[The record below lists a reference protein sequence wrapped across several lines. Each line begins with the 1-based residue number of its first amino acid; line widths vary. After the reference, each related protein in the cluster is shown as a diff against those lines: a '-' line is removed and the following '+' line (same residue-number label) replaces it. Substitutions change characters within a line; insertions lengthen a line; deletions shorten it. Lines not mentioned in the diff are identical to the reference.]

1 MGGKKSGKIKEQNNI
16 DNIIPIC
23 RNRKATHEYDILEH
37 LECGLVLV
45 GSEVKSLR
53 ENAPGLDQ
61 AFARVENGE
70 LWIYGLDIPEYI
82 QANQLNHKPKRKRKL
97 LLHKDEIERMASRSS
112 QKGATLIPTEIYF
125 KKGLAKIVLALG
137 IGKKLHDK
145 RESLKKAEAKREIN
159 RAMSRRRKGD

>member
-1 MGGKKSGKIKEQNNI
+1 MGGKNSSKNKQQNDSETI
-16 DNIIPIC
+16 VTIC
-23 RNRKATHEYDILEH
+23 RNRKAAHEYEILER
-37 LECGLVLV
+37 LECGMVLV

-61 AFARVENGE
+61 AFARVEDGE
-70 LWIYGLDIPEYI
+70 IWIYGLDIPEYV

-97 LLHKDEIERMASRSS
+97 LLHKEEIERLSAKVS
-112 QKGATLIPTEIYF
+112 QKGTTLIPTELYF

-137 IGKKLHDK
+137 IGRKLHDK

-159 RAMSRRRKGD
+159 RAMSRRRRGE